1 MWALLVYVKL
11 MTLYFKGLIRVPQPT
26 LLNVKMH
33 EEEFNA
39 NSSPPFFFLL
49 LQSYQ
54 YMWGRCLIQTVNKYI
69 SGLPLI
75 GMTRG
80 RF

>member
-1 MWALLVYVKL
+1 M
-11 MTLYFKGLIRVPQPT
+11 
-26 LLNVKMH
+26 
-33 EEEFNA
+33 
-39 NSSPPFFFLL
+39 
-49 LQSYQ
+49 
-54 YMWGRCLIQTVNKYI
+54 VNNYI

>member
-1 MWALLVYVKL
+1 
-11 MTLYFKGLIRVPQPT
+11 
-26 LLNVKMH
+26 MH
-33 EEEFNA
+33 EEEHNA
-39 NSSPPFFFLL
+39 NPRPPFSFLW

-54 YMWGRCLIQTVNKYI
+54 YMGGRGLIQTVNNYI

-80 RF
+80 KFWGEGPHFEPTFHHTHVCEDAP

>member
-1 MWALLVYVKL
+1 M
-11 MTLYFKGLIRVPQPT
+11 G
-26 LLNVKMH
+26 
-33 EEEFNA
+33 
-39 NSSPPFFFLL
+39 
-49 LQSYQ
+49 
-54 YMWGRCLIQTVNKYI
+54 GCGLIQTVNNYI